1 MLQCHG
7 NKINSV
13 WFLFSS
19 VGWLKG
25 LRLWDLAAGHP
36 FWGPWPAPCS
46 KRRGEGTWEVQSAEH
61 SCSVRSCPGG
71 KPCKSCSLQSQGSSS
86 RRGSCLPLSH
96 GHSCA
101 GGSAGARGIL
111 HTQGCSL
118 SSLQLVP
125 LTAIWKY
132 LSSCF
137 GAKEQLAYT
146 LLLLHYPP

>member
-1 MLQCHG
+1 MKSTLCD
-7 NKINSV
+7 
-13 WFLFSS
+13 SS
-19 VGWLKG
+19 SPQWGDWRDSGYETWQLDITSGDLG
-25 LRLWDLAAGHP
+25 LHHAARGGERGHEHQ
-36 FWGPWPAPCS
+36 PA
-46 KRRGEGTWEVQSAEH
+46 KH
-61 SCSVRSCPGG
+61 SCSLRPCPGG

-86 RRGSCLPLSH
+86 RGGSCLPLSR

-101 GGSAGARGIL
+101 GGSARARGIL

-118 SSLQLVP
+118 SSVQLVP

>member
-1 MLQCHG
+1 MVIKLTLCDSCPPRWGDWRDSGYETWQLEITSGDLGLCH
-7 NKINSV
+7 
-13 WFLFSS
+13 
-19 VGWLKG
+19 
-25 LRLWDLAAGHP
+25 AARGGERGHEHQ
-36 FWGPWPAPCS
+36 PA
-46 KRRGEGTWEVQSAEH
+46 KR

-86 RRGSCLPLSH
+86 HGGSCLPLSC

-132 LSSCF
+132 LSPCF

-146 LLLLHYPP
+146 LLLLRYPP